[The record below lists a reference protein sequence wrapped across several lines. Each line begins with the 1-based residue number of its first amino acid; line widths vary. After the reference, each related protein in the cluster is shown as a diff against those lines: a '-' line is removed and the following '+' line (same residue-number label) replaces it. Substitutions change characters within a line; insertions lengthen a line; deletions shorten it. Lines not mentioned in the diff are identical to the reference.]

1 MKKLYMILTPLAIL
15 LIIFIMFDNVNH
27 PVVEINNLNNN
38 IIGVL
43 GHRGMSQGSEYPGN
57 SIEAIETALNFGAD
71 GAEIDVQITRDNILV
86 IFHDK
91 ELIKKTNCQGRMR
104 DYSWAEID
112 NCIYNKSVE
121 RNINVITVDSLF
133 NRIPN
138 CQDYYFSF
146 DCKFTPGDEESKTD
160 YYRDFV
166 IAIKQVIDKHNMQNK
181 VLIEAGSSQFHKLLI
196 QNEVQAL
203 QFITGKDMSKQIKIA
218 EELDLYGIGIGSRVT
233 GKDIIKA
240 HEKGFRVMTWIPK
253 TKWANV
259 KAVKKNPDFIQ
270 TADLVHLLQLF
281 GKYKQQ

>member
-15 LIIFIMFDNVNH
+15 LILFIMFDNVNH

-71 GAEIDVQITRDNILV
+71 GVEIDVQITRDNILV

-91 ELIKKTNCQGRMR
+91 ELSKKTNYQGKLR
-104 DYSWAEID
+104 DYFWSEID
-112 NCIYNKSVE
+112 SCIYNNSVDK
-121 RNINVITVDSLF
+121 NIYVSTVDSLF
-133 NRIPN
+133 TRIIK

-146 DCKFTPGDEESKTD
+146 DCKFTPNDDESKTN
-160 YYRDFV
+160 YYQGFV
-166 IAIKQVIDKHNMQNK
+166 HAIKQVIDKHNMQNR
-181 VLIEAGSSQFHKLLI
+181 VLIEAGSFQFHQLLI

-203 QFITGKDMSKQIKIA
+203 QFITGKDMDNGIIIA
-218 EELDLYGIGIGSRVT
+218 EELDLYGIGIGSKVSR
-233 GKDIIKA
+233 KDIKKA

-270 TADLVHLLQLF
+270 TANLVHLLQLF